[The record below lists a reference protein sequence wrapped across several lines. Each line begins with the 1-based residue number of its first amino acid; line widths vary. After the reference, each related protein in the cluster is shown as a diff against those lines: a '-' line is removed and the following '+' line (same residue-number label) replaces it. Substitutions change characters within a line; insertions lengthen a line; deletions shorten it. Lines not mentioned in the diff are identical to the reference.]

1 LADPDH
7 KVADRYGQSVR
18 LLKLG
23 RLPLQLIID
32 KTGTVRY
39 RHDANSM
46 RDIPDDAEMLEEL
59 SHVDPDS

>member
-1 LADPDH
+1 M
-7 KVADRYGQSVR
+7 
-18 LLKLG
+18 
-23 RLPLQLIID
+23 PLQLIID